1 MTDQTRPDCS
11 FDELELSMMTNKA
24 TVSDLLKINKMFLK
38 FHQDKVDLR
47 FKKLGDLK
55 DIKLSVF
62 SDASYANLPDG
73 ESSGMGYLIFL
84 TIGYQPGRD
93 SPCCLLSWASCK
105 LRRKVTSTLA
115 AETLSLLAALEQAIV
130 ICNQIEEVIDRK
142 PKIEAFIDNNDTY
155 EAVYSLKQE
164 MKGRLR
170 IDIGCIKEMVAEKEV
185 ESVTWI
191 PASLQLADCLTKRG
205 ASTKALVRTLNKGCF
220 SHKKEED

>member
-24 TVSDLLKINKMFLK
+24 TVNDLLKINKMFLK
-38 FHQDKVDLR
+38 LHQDKVTFR
-47 FKKLGDLK
+47 FKKLGKLK
-55 DIKLSVF
+55 EIKLSVF

-73 ESSGMGYLIFL
+73 ESSGMGYLVFL
-84 TIGYQPGRD
+84 STGYQPGIS
-93 SPCCLLSWASCK
+93 SPCSLLSWASCK

-115 AETLSLLAALEQAIV
+115 AETLSLLAALEQAII
-130 ICNQIEEVIDRK
+130 ICHQIEEIIDMK
-142 PKIEAFIDNNDTY
+142 PKIEAFIDNNDAC
-155 EAVYSLKQE
+155 EAIHSLKQE

-185 ESVTWI
+185 ESITWV
-191 PASLQLADCLTKRG
+191 PASQQLADCLTKRG

-220 SHKKEED
+220 SH